1 MVWSIRLGAEFERS
15 LRKLDKQTTRRI
27 LLVKLY
33 GLVDLDEPQARCKAL
48 TGPLAGLW
56 RLRVGDYRVLLD
68 IQRHELVIIALDVA
82 HRSSV
87 YDD

>member
-68 IQRHELVIIALDVA
+68 IQRHELVIISLDVA

>member
-1 MVWSIRLGAEFERS
+1 MAWAIRLSADFERS
-15 LRKLDKQTTRRI
+15 LRKLDKPTTRRI
-27 LLVKLY
+27 LVKLY
-33 GLVDLDEPQARCKAL
+33 GLVDLDDPRARCKAL

-68 IQRHELVIIALDVA
+68 IQRDELVIVALDVG

-87 YDD
+87 YD

>member
-1 MVWSIRLGAEFERS
+1 MAWSVRLSGDAERS
-15 LRKLDKQTTRRI
+15 LRKLDKQATRRI
-27 LLVKLY
+27 LVKLY
-33 GLVDLDEPQARCKAL
+33 SLASLDDPRVRCKGL

-68 IQRHELVIIALDVA
+68 IRCSELVIVALDIS